1 MNLTAEG
8 VYGKHVFVPR
18 LDPVY
23 ATKAQLI
30 FFIAQWLC
38 RLFKLCVPMTYI
50 VFLSIFTIIH
60 ENLYSLFT
68 KNDYHS
74 KII

>member
-23 ATKAQLI
+23 ATKAQLL
-30 FFIAQWLC
+30 FFL
-38 RLFKLCVPMTYI
+38 LLNGCVGY
-50 VFLSIFTIIH
+50 LSFV
-60 ENLYSLFT
+60 YQ
-68 KNDYHS
+68 
-74 KII
+74 